1 MLLSKGPTAMK
12 FILPENDRP
21 KNTIRILLEE
31 TIKCVYW
38 DRQRLHARYQAF
50 LLPLERIYPTY
61 ISFTLRSLFT
71 RDGIHKTSLIRL
83 INKFL

>member
-1 MLLSKGPTAMK
+1 M
-12 FILPENDRP
+12 
-21 KNTIRILLEE
+21 
-31 TIKCVYW
+31 
-38 DRQRLHARYQAF
+38 LHARYQAF

-71 RDGIHKTSLIRL
+71 RHGIHKTSFIRL

>member
-1 MLLSKGPTAMK
+1 MK

-21 KNTIRILLEE
+21 KNTIRTLLEE

-38 DRQRLHARYQAF
+38 DRQCYTPGIELFCY
-50 LLPLERIYPTY
+50 LCERIYPTY

-71 RDGIHKTSLIRL
+71 RHGIHKASFIRL